1 MGFGRL
7 HFYLATSTLIA
18 VAAIIDSD
26 GLGGALVLAWS
37 LWVAFMLV
45 RQTRRARPDGPS
57 ILPLLAWVGVL
68 LSSGVVVRAIHGLIV
83 REPFPLPSPAD
94 LLHFPAYVLIAA
106 LLWRLYRSR
115 STRRDVD
122 SWLDGIA
129 IAHAI
134 VIVAWVS
141 FYGGFLQ
148 DASIPEATRLA
159 NAPYDLIIVFSAVLV
174 LRVNATPGDRPQAYR
189 LLAWT
194 FAAFV
199 IVDLA
204 AAVSLARGNGL
215 SVTVALSP
223 FAGAFAVAAAQHPSV
238 HEILRPQRLA
248 EIRFSRLRLALISF
262 AIAAPILV
270 LLARDSLTDLDLTVL
285 SILVASLTAIM
296 TTRAVRMVRDQQRS
310 VELERVL
317 GSEVSHIAQLD
328 PSSADLRE
336 AVAASTRKLLPPQA
350 HVAIATQRPKS
361 EDVWFAGLLLDMD
374 EATQREYLIVRD
386 HRPTAREQRILHTLT
401 INVETS
407 VRSSRAKVLNAK
419 AESAADAARQIAIN
433 EQRFRALVQ
442 NASDLVIVLDEDAV
456 IAYISDASGTLL
468 GYEPKELEDATA
480 GLGIVADDTAV
491 AERHFQSFI
500 AGDPVS
506 RNLEIR
512 ARHKDGTIRLL
523 DCTFTDMRGVEG
535 VEGIVVNATDVTE
548 LRTLEQD
555 LLNAETTDPLTL
567 LLNRKAFLEEV
578 SLAMRRSSLK
588 SGHAAIAIINI
599 NDFREINKGVGPIL
613 ADRLLVEVAHAIRN
627 AVRLPDAVARLSGDE
642 FAILLPNV
650 LGDAEAIATVE
661 RIVDEIAKPISVGG
675 KEFRLLSAA
684 GIAVDTHRNSNSLV
698 LLRQADTATD
708 VARKSARTS
717 AAVAIYQEQ
726 MGKAASERVEIRNRL
741 EQAIRNF
748 ELRLVYQPV
757 VEMATGKIISMEAL
771 SRWRHPDRGEISPAV
786 FIPIAESA
794 GLINELGEWALETAC
809 HQLVEWTELGR
820 SDLSVSVNMSGE
832 QLRSDDVIARVGA
845 ILTKTGAP
853 ASRIVIEITESV
865 LIDDTDF
872 IADRINAL
880 QAMGLRLAIDDF
892 GTGYSSLSYLQ
903 RYEFDVLK
911 IDRSFVHNIQED
923 QNKRRSEI
931 IRAIVSLANGL
942 DAITI
947 AEGVEDE
954 HELEQLR
961 GLGCE
966 HAQGFFL
973 HRPLELKDIA
983 RVLHLAADSPLAA

>member
-26 GLGGALVLAWS
+26 GVGGALVLAWS

-148 DASIPEATRLA
+148 DASIPQATRLA

-350 HVAIATQRPKS
+350 HVAIATQRPES

-442 NASDLVIVLDEDAV
+442 NASDLVLVIDREALITYMSEASRRILGREADSCLGQDVRELLIQGDVANANRYVAAVLN
-456 IAYISDASGTLL
+456 
-468 GYEPKELEDATA
+468 
-480 GLGIVADDTAV
+480 DTAP
-491 AERHFQSFI
+491 AH
-500 AGDPVS
+500 D
-506 RNLEIR
+506 LE
-512 ARHKDGTIRLL
+512 
-523 DCTFTDMRGVEG
+523 
-535 VEGIVVNATDVTE
+535 
-548 LRTLEQD
+548 
-555 LLNAETTDPLTL
+555 
-567 LLNRKAFLEEV
+567 
-578 SLAMRRSSLK
+578 
-588 SGHAAIAIINI
+588 
-599 NDFREINKGVGPIL
+599 
-613 ADRLLVEVAHAIRN
+613 
-627 AVRLPDAVARLSGDE
+627 VRLRHSDGSTRL
-642 FAILLPNV
+642 
-650 LGDAEAIATVE
+650 
-661 RIVDEIAKPISVGG
+661 
-675 KEFRLLSAA
+675 
-684 GIAVDTHRNSNSLV
+684 
-698 LLRQADTATD
+698 
-708 VARKSARTS
+708 
-717 AAVAIYQEQ
+717 
-726 MGKAASERVEIRNRL
+726 
-741 EQAIRNF
+741 F
-748 ELRLVYQPV
+748 EL
-757 VEMATGKIISMEAL
+757 S
-771 SRWRHPDRGEISPAV
+771 
-786 FIPIAESA
+786 
-794 GLINELGEWALETAC
+794 LI
-809 HQLVEWTELGR
+809 H
-820 SDLSVSVNMSGE
+820 
-832 QLRSDDVIARVGA
+832 I
-845 ILTKTGAP
+845 
-853 ASRIVIEITESV
+853 
-865 LIDDTDF
+865 
-872 IADRINAL
+872 
-880 QAMGLRLAIDDF
+880 
-892 GTGYSSLSYLQ
+892 
-903 RYEFDVLK
+903 
-911 IDRSFVHNIQED
+911 
-923 QNKRRSEI
+923 
-931 IRAIVSLANGL
+931 
-942 DAITI
+942 
-947 AEGVEDE
+947 
-954 HELEQLR
+954 
-961 GLGCE
+961 
-966 HAQGFFL
+966 
-973 HRPLELKDIA
+973 
-983 RVLHLAADSPLAA
+983 